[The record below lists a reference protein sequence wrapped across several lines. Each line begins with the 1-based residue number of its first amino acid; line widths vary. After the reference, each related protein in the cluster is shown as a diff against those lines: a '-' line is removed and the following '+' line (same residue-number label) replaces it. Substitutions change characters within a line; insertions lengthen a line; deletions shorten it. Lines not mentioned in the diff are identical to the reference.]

1 MAFRLFKTT
10 KQHAVTQL
18 GEVLGYKPEGRGFN
32 SRWCY
37 WNNWHNP
44 SGRTT
49 TLKLT
54 EPLIDISTT
63 NISWGVKVTGA
74 QG

>member
-10 KQHAVTQL
+10 KQHAVTQF
-18 GEVLGYKPEGRGFN
+18 GDVLRYKPEGRGFD

-37 WNNWHNP
+37 WNHSHNT
-44 SGRTT
+44 SGLTA
-49 TLKLT
+49 TLKST

-63 NISWGVKVTGA
+63 NISWGVKVAGA
-74 QG
+74 QS